1 MKFLLSVDIDA
12 KDTCLEEED
21 ITATRYFKAE
31 VEIKEPDNEYVGNAH
46 IDIYDTSD
54 SNSIEKIMD
63 MNTAYYIKA
72 ELVSI
77 PNHIRIAVYQ
87 NMACYYADHGYEDIR
102 LYNFKIVRISD

>member
-1 MKFLLSVDIDA
+1 MKFLLSVDVDA

-63 MNTAYYIKA
+63 MNTAYHRKA
-72 ELVSI
+72 EIVSI
-77 PNHIRIAVYQ
+77 PNHIKLSIYQ
-87 NMACYYADHGYEDIR
+87 TMAYYYADHGYEDIR
-102 LYNFKIVRISD
+102 LYNFKIVKISD